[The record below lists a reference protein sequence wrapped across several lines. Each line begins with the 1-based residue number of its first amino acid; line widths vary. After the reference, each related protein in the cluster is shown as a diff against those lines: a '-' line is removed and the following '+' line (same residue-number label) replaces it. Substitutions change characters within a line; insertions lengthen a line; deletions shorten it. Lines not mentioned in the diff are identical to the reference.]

1 MKYGFVK
8 AAVGLGLC
16 GLLAGCATTV
26 DMGGPLGH
34 YRYNYDSRPIIRD
47 DDASVTYYRDT
58 YGEPAVTYPDTYRA
72 PVIVDRPAVT
82 FYHHD
87 DDD

>member
-1 MKYGFVK
+1 MRYGFLK
-8 AAVGLGLC
+8 AAVAGAGLC

-34 YRYNYDSRPIIRD
+34 YRYNYDSRPVIHD
-47 DDASVTYYRDT
+47 DDAGVTYY
-58 YGEPAVTYPDTYRA
+58 PDSYHQ